1 MSAGSPTREDGP
13 RDATGRSE
21 EDVLRI
27 VAARAIRR
35 LGLMQ
40 VAILGGATLLAV
52 VAGGLLALLVSSQ
65 LTWPF
70 WVVWLV
76 ASALFLV
83 VPGVAVWIAGRRE
96 ARRTVKMR
104 DGDVGASEG

>member
-1 MSAGSPTREDGP
+1 VSGEFPAGGT
-13 RDATGRSE
+13 RDAADRSE
-21 EDVLRI
+21 EELLRI

-65 LTWPF
+65 LALPF
-70 WVVWLV
+70 WIVWLI
-76 ASALFLV
+76 ASALFLA
-83 VPGVAVWIAGRRE
+83 VPGAAVWIAGRRE
-96 ARRTVKMR
+96 ARRIARKREADTGV
-104 DGDVGASEG
+104 SEG